1 MKRLL
6 HRLFNRRTAR
16 WSSLVL
22 IGVAG
27 ALAGLLLGGRIQT
40 PVGPAD
46 ASLSFTL
53 AWDGGT
59 VVDVPPLGSI
69 RLDSHSGPVVLKAQ
83 ISQLRPAD
91 TESFINDPSAIDALS
106 QKITDQLRHGLV
118 WMAVR
123 GALTAFVLAFVLALL
138 VHRAW
143 RPALAA
149 LTAAAVTLS
158 AFGAAAWLTF
168 RPSSVAEPR
177 YTGLL
182 ANAPQLV
189 GDVQTVVQR
198 FDEYRGMLAKL
209 VGNVSELYATTSTLP
224 IYEPDPSTLRVL
236 HVSDIHLNPIAWDVI
251 RSITTQFKVEVII
264 DSGDLTDHG
273 SRAEDRFTDNIETL
287 GDVPYVFVRGN
298 HDSPGTQEAVARNK
312 NAVVLDNETKTVEGL
327 RIYGA
332 GDPRFTPDKTTADD
346 SLTPEAL
353 FAEGTEL
360 AAPLR
365 TAPEPPHVAVI
376 HDGNQAKAFD
386 GATPLVLSGHSH
398 RRATELLP
406 QGTRLFVQG
415 STGGAGLR
423 SLEHET
429 PTNIE
434 LSLLYFNRETLT
446 LQAWDDFTLGGL
458 GEQSVQVERHLTST
472 PPTAATPTA
481 PATTPAS
488 TPTNPPPTP

>member
-1 MKRLL
+1 M
-6 HRLFNRRTAR
+6 
-16 WSSLVL
+16 L

-27 ALAGLLLGGRIQT
+27 ALAGLLLGGRVQT

-46 ASLSFTL
+46 ASLSFSL

-59 VVDVPPLGSI
+59 VVDVPPLGSL

-91 TESFINDPSAIDALS
+91 TQTFINDPHAIDALS
-106 QKITDQLRHGLV
+106 KTITDQLKHGLI
-118 WMAVR
+118 WMGVR
-123 GALTAFVLAFVLALL
+123 GALTALVLSFLVGFL

-158 AFGAAAWLTF
+158 AFGAVAWLTF
-168 RPSSVAEPR
+168 RPASVAEPR

-251 RSITTQFKVEVII
+251 RSISTQFKVEVII

-273 SRAEDRFTDNIETL
+273 SGAEDRFTDNIETL

-298 HDSPGTQEAVARNK
+298 HDSPGTQKAVAKNK

-346 SLTPEAL
+346 SMTPESL
-353 FAEGTEL
+353 YAEGAKL
-360 AAPLR
+360 AGPLR
-365 TAPEPPHVAVI
+365 GTPEPPHVAVI

-386 GATPLVLSGHSH
+386 GVTPLVLSGHSH

-429 PTNIE
+429 PTKIE
-434 LSLLYFNRETLT
+434 LSLLYFNRESLA

-458 GEQSVQVERHLTST
+458 GEQSVQVERHLVST
-472 PPTAATPTA
+472 PPASAS
-481 PATTPAS
+481 PASPPPPTTPAPAS
-488 TPTNPPPTP
+488 PTP

>member
-46 ASLSFTL
+46 ASLSFSL
-53 AWDGGT
+53 SWSGGT
-59 VVDVPPLGSI
+59 VVDVPPLGSL
-69 RLDSHSGPVVLKAQ
+69 RLDSHRGPVVLNAQ
-83 ISQLRPAD
+83 ISQLRPSA
-91 TESFINDPSAIDALS
+91 TETFINDPNAIDALS
-106 QKITDQLRHGLV
+106 KTITDQLRHGLI

-123 GALTAFVLAFVLALL
+123 GALTGFALAFLVALL
-138 VHRAW
+138 AYRAW

-149 LTAAAVTLS
+149 LTASAVTLS
-158 AFGAAAWLTF
+158 AFGVTAWLTF

-189 GDVQTVVQR
+189 GDVQTVVRR

-251 RSITTQFKVEVII
+251 RSITTQFKAEVII

-273 SRAEDRFTDNIETL
+273 SRAEDRFADNIETL
-287 GDVPYVFVRGN
+287 GDVPYVFIRGN
-298 HDSPGTQEAVARNK
+298 HDSPGTQKAVAKNK
-312 NAVVLDNETKTVEGL
+312 NAIVLDNTTQTVKGL

-332 GDPRFTPDKTTADD
+332 GDPRFTPDKTTEDD
-346 SLTPEAL
+346 SMSPEAL
-353 FAEGTEL
+353 HAEGEKL
-360 AAPLR
+360 ATPLR
-365 TAPEPPHVAVI
+365 GVPEPPHLAVI

-386 GATPLVLSGHSH
+386 GTTPLVLSGHSH

-406 QGTRLFVQG
+406 HGTRLFVQG

-423 SLEHET
+423 SLEHEN
-429 PTNIE
+429 PTKIE
-434 LSLLYFNRETLT
+434 LSLLYFNRETQT

-458 GEQSVQVERHLTST
+458 GEQSVQVERHLVST
-472 PPTAATPTA
+472 PPTSA
-481 PATTPAS
+481 TPAS
-488 TPTNPPPTP
+488 PTPTLTTPTPPA

>member
-22 IGVAG
+22 IGVVG
-27 ALAGLLLGGRIQT
+27 ALTGLLLGGRIQT

-46 ASLSFTL
+46 ASLSFSL
-53 AWDGGT
+53 SWEGGT
-59 VVDVPPLGSI
+59 VVDVPPLGSLK
-69 RLDSHSGPVVLKAQ
+69 LDSHSGPVVLNAQ
-83 ISQLRPAD
+83 ISQLRPAA
-91 TESFINDPSAIDALS
+91 TESFLNDPNAVDELS
-106 QKITDQLRHGLV
+106 DTITDQLRHGLV

-123 GALTAFVLAFVLALL
+123 GALAGFALAFLIALL
-138 VHRAW
+138 VYRAW
-143 RPALAA
+143 RPAVAA

-158 AFGAAAWLTF
+158 AFGVVAWLTF

-224 IYEPDPSTLRVL
+224 IYEPDPDTLRVL
-236 HVSDIHLNPIAWDVI
+236 HISDIHLNPIAWDVI
-251 RSITTQFKVEVII
+251 RSITTQFQVEVII
-264 DSGDLTDHG
+264 DTGDLTDHG
-273 SRAEDRFTDNIETL
+273 SRAEDRFADNIETL

-298 HDSPGTQEAVARNK
+298 HDSPGTQKAVAKNK
-312 NAVVLDNETKTVEGL
+312 NAIVLDGTTQTVKGL

-332 GDPRFTPDKTTADD
+332 GDPRFTPDKTTEDD
-346 SLTPEAL
+346 SMTPESL
-353 FAEGTEL
+353 QAEGEKL

-365 TAPEPPHVAVI
+365 GAPDPPHVAAI
-376 HDGNQAKAFD
+376 HDGNQARPFD
-386 GATPLVLSGHSH
+386 GVTPLILSGHSH
-398 RRATELLP
+398 NRKTELLP
-406 QGTRLFVQG
+406 HGTRLFVQG

-429 PTNIE
+429 PTKIE
-434 LSLLYFNRETLT
+434 LSLLYFNRETLA

-472 PPTAATPTA
+472 PPTAATPTSESPA
-481 PATTPAS
+481 PASAPPA
-488 TPTNPPPTP
+488 P